1 MLAGMTSL
9 GASAQHQFAVQ
20 ANKPGVEIQPTMY
33 GIFFEDINFGAD
45 GGLYAE
51 MVENRSFEFPQRLMG
66 WNTFGNVTLNDVKPA
81 FDPKP
86 HYVTLEDAGA
96 PEKPP
101 GLEKRG
107 SFRMGL
113 QKEIK

>member
-1 MLAGMTSL
+1 MRKTNIFAALMLAAMTSL

-66 WNTFGNVTLNDVKPA
+66 CTPSSSERQADQDSCRTGQLK
-81 FDPKP
+81 
-86 HYVTLEDAGA
+86 
-96 PEKPP
+96 
-101 GLEKRG
+101 
-107 SFRMGL
+107 
-113 QKEIK
+113 Q